1 MKWDLT
7 HSLRGI
13 AIGMAEVIPGVSGG
27 TIAFITGIYERLIN
41 AIKNL
46 AGTAVWYTWRREGL
60 AAAWRKADGTFL
72 AALLAGMFAG
82 IVVGVFGIKA
92 LLDSYPP
99 VVWAFFFG
107 LIIAS
112 VIYIG
117 RQVGKWTVA
126 EVVTLVIGTGVAYLL
141 TIATPAQAEARPI
154 YVFLAGMV
162 AVSALILPGISGSFI
177 LLLLGLYQPVFAAVR
192 MLLEGDTAALL
203 TVLAFVFG
211 CLAGLAS
218 FSRLISFTF
227 KRFPHPTLA
236 LLLGFML
243 GSLNRLWPWRNALE
257 TRIDRHGEV
266 VPILERNVLP
276 ASYDGEPFVL
286 GSLIALLLGFVLVFA
301 LERAGRDRAR
311 AASIEEEE
319 DASGVSSPES

>member
-1 MKWDLT
+1 MKWDLR
-7 HSLRGI
+7 HSLRGV
-13 AIGMAEVIPGVSGG
+13 AMGMAEVIPGVSGG

-41 AIKNL
+41 AIKTL
-46 AGTAVWYTWRREGL
+46 AGTAVLFAWRREGFG
-60 AAAWRKADGTFL
+60 AAWRKADGNFL
-72 AALLAGMFAG
+72 VALLVGMFAG
-82 IVVGVFGIKA
+82 IVIGVLGIKE
-92 LLDSYPP
+92 LLENYPP

-117 RQVGKWTVA
+117 RQVGRWTVPEIIA
-126 EVVTLVIGTGVAYLL
+126 LIVGTGVAYLL
-141 TIATPAQAEARPI
+141 TITTPAQAEARPL
-154 YVFLAGMV
+154 YVFLAGMI

-177 LLLLGLYQPVFAAVR
+177 LLLLGLYQPVFTAVR
-192 MLLEGDTAALL
+192 MLLEGDTAALV
-203 TVLAFVFG
+203 TVLAFGLG

-266 VPILERNVLP
+266 VPVLERNVLP
-276 ASYDGEPFVL
+276 AGYDGEPF
-286 GSLIALLLGFVLVFA
+286 LIASLFALLVGFVLVFA

-311 AASIEEEE
+311 AESIEGEE
-319 DASGVSSPES
+319 SGVGSRKP

>member
-1 MKWDLT
+1 MKWNPK
-7 HSLRGI
+7 HSLRGV

-27 TIAFITGIYERLIN
+27 TIAFITGIYERLID

-46 AGTAVWYTWRREGL
+46 AGTAVLFAWRREGF
-60 AAAWRKADGTFL
+60 AAAWRKADGNFL
-72 AALLAGMFAG
+72 AALLVGMFGG
-82 IVVGVFGIKA
+82 IVIGVFGIKV
-92 LLDSYPP
+92 LLDRYPP

-107 LIIAS
+107 LIVAS
-112 VIYIG
+112 VIYVG
-117 RQVGKWTVA
+117 RQVGRWTVPEGVA
-126 EVVTLVIGTGVAYLL
+126 LIIGTGIAYLL
-141 TIATPAQAEARPI
+141 TVTTPAQAEARPL

-177 LLLLGLYQPVFAAVR
+177 LLLLGLYQPVFTAVR
-192 MLLEGDTAALL
+192 LLLGGDTTAAI
-203 TVLAFVFG
+203 TVVAFVLG

-257 TRIDRHGEV
+257 TRIDRHGEE
-266 VPILERNVLP
+266 VPILESNVLP
-276 ASYDGEPFVL
+276 SAFEGEPFVVA
-286 GSLIALLLGFVLVFA
+286 SVVALLLGFVLVFL

-319 DASGVSSPES
+319 AI